1 MITIYTDISPSTI
14 TCLYAFKYY
23 CWLYSLVGRL
33 NNMSMAD
40 SAHDEE
46 ATQVPSGSHDPLHE
60 QIPEEDVIEQFSV
73 QEILP
78 SQKPKQ
84 LHNRK
89 FRE

>member
-1 MITIYTDISPSTI
+1 
-14 TCLYAFKYY
+14 
-23 CWLYSLVGRL
+23 
-33 NNMSMAD
+33 MSMAD